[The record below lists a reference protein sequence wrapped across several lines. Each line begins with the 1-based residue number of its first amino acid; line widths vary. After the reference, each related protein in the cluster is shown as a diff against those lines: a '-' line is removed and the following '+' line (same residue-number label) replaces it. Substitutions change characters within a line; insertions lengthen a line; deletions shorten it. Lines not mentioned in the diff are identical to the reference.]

1 MLSTTPKRWTRPLAQ
16 VTERIENYPKRT
28 LGIVA
33 AAAVVVA
40 VGIWIWPDLKR
51 TIRIHRM

>member
-1 MLSTTPKRWTRPLAQ
+1 MPITTQKTWTQPLAA
-16 VTERIENYPKRT
+16 VSERIENHPKT
-28 LGIVA
+28 SLGLLV

-40 VGIWIWPDLKR
+40 VGIYIWPELKR